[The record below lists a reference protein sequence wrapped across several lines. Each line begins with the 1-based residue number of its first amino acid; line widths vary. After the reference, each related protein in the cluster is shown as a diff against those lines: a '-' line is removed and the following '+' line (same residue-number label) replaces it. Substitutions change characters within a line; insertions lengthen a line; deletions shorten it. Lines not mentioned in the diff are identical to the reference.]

1 MWFIRVLSVTL
12 ACWFQS
18 PPLFFHSHFYNL
30 HSLLM
35 ADHAELD
42 SHLSRVR
49 PPISKSL
56 KRSASVASL
65 PTPPRTVR
73 KRSRS
78 RGSAYHSSDDDEV
91 DDALPVVSPH
101 FSPSQSHHVLEEL
114 GGAPHKRR
122 RIDAVVAE
130 LNAEDREDAFWLAD
144 APVEPQVPKPASKT
158 SRFPR
163 SVSKGKPPS
172 SSRRGPPTSTRRLSQ
187 SRAVPASS
195 CPTTWSLL
203 SPPPTRPRRPVTPP
217 RKRPVKPMPVRD
229 SPNNPFLVN
238 PADSPGSVPSSP
250 VGPRTPV
257 PDKETIHYV
266 LYVIIPSCWH
276 CRSDILLSLAAASAW
291 PSKIL
296 ILVLR
301 KTRARRFSPSIRTF
315 PHRRTVPRVASSGLR
330 VGAGHKPKH
339 KARYPLP
346 QGVRH
351 RRHGMMMAMTT
362 ILLAGHR
369 ARRWHRSSRE
379 SAKQKERRVPGQLRF
394 LRKAQKWQK

>member
-1 MWFIRVLSVTL
+1 
-12 ACWFQS
+12 
-18 PPLFFHSHFYNL
+18 
-30 HSLLM
+30 M

-42 SHLSRVR
+42 SHISRVR

-78 RGSAYHSSDDDEV
+78 RGSAYHSSDDEV

-101 FSPSQSHHVLEEL
+101 FSPSQSHHVPEEL
-114 GGAPHKRR
+114 AVAPHKRR

-130 LNAEDREDAFWLAD
+130 LNAEDREDTFWLTD
-144 APVEPQVPKPASKT
+144 APVEPQVPKPAPKV

-195 CPTTWSLL
+195 FPTTWSLL

-217 RKRPVKPMPVRD
+217 PRKRTIKPMPVRD

-238 PADSPGSVPSSP
+238 SADSPGSVPSSP
-250 VGPRTPV
+250 IGPRTPV

-266 LYVIIPSCWH
+266 LYVVLFSHWPS
-276 CRSDILLSLAAASAW
+276 LSL
-291 PSKIL
+291 I
-296 ILVLR
+296 
-301 KTRARRFSPSIRTF
+301 SPF
-315 PHRRTVPRVASSGLR
+315 V
-330 VGAGHKPKH
+330 
-339 KARYPLP
+339 
-346 QGVRH
+346 
-351 RRHGMMMAMTT
+351 
-362 ILLAGHR
+362 
-369 ARRWHRSSRE
+369 
-379 SAKQKERRVPGQLRF
+379 
-394 LRKAQKWQK
+394 

>member
-1 MWFIRVLSVTL
+1 MTWVSMTCLARSGDVLLRNVVHSWLSRQEPRLLVSNGFILL
-12 ACWFQS
+12 PS
-18 PPLFFHSHFYNL
+18 PPLLPMANL
-30 HSLLM
+30 
-35 ADHAELD
+35 AEPD

-49 PPISKSL
+49 PPNSKSL

-78 RGSAYHSSDDDEV
+78 RGSAYHSSDDEV

-101 FSPSQSHHVLEEL
+101 FSPSQSHHVPEEL
-114 GGAPHKRR
+114 GVGPHKRR

-130 LNAEDREDAFWLAD
+130 LNAEDGEDAFWFTD
-144 APVEPQVPKPASKT
+144 APVETQVSKPASKA

-195 CPTTWSLL
+195 APTTWSLL

-217 RKRPVKPMPVRD
+217 RRRPAKPMPVRD

-238 PADSPGSVPSSP
+238 PSDSPGSVPSSP

-257 PDKETIHYV
+257 TDKETIHYV
-266 LYVIIPSCWH
+266 LYVV
-276 CRSDILLSLAAASAW
+276 LLLC
-291 PSKIL
+291 
-296 ILVLR
+296 
-301 KTRARRFSPSIRTF
+301 
-315 PHRRTVPRVASSGLR
+315 
-330 VGAGHKPKH
+330 
-339 KARYPLP
+339 
-346 QGVRH
+346 
-351 RRHGMMMAMTT
+351 
-362 ILLAGHR
+362 
-369 ARRWHRSSRE
+369 
-379 SAKQKERRVPGQLRF
+379 
-394 LRKAQKWQK
+394 